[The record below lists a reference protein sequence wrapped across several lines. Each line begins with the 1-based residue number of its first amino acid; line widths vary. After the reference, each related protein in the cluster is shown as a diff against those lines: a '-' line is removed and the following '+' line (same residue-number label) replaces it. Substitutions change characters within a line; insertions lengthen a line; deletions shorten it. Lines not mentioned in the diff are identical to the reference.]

1 MEDNEMNEVIDETID
16 EGQEEVTMAEE
27 TNDGDYSNDTPTLE
41 DFEALQKKL
50 KTIEAQ
56 KEHWRKKAETKSQP
70 LKTNETQPSSLSRE
84 EAILFA
90 KGYTE
95 EEVDLANKLA
105 KVNGTSILVAVED
118 NYLKSLRA
126 ERLRKERSEK
136 AALPASNGAGKF
148 KTTKPIGEMS
158 EDEHREY
165 FNKVMGN

>member
-1 MEDNEMNEVIDETID
+1 MNEVIDETID
-16 EGQEEVTMAEE
+16 EGQEEVNEVEE
-27 TNDGDYSNDTPTLE
+27 TTGEPYSDDDSTVYLE
-41 DFEALQKKL
+41 DYKKL
-50 KTIEAQ
+50 KKENETLKAQ

-70 LKTNETQPSSLSRE
+70 LKTNETQPSFLSRE

-148 KTTKPIGEMS
+148 KTTKPIGEMT
-158 EDEHREY
+158 EEEHREY